1 MDIVLPALL
10 RKYGRD
16 HIQQS
21 IGGYLFGSPMLVLL
35 TQALMDIIE
44 PRLQFQ
50 LEIAVSRQ

>member
-44 PRLQFQ
+44 PK
-50 LEIAVSRQ
+50 VSIST